1 MENLIL
7 YNSPFTKKRIGKNN
21 DGGYVTVMLPDTYD
35 LFISGGVSD
44 DISFE
49 EQLLQL
55 HPNLLCY
62 AFDGTISNL
71 PNNNNNRIVF
81 IKKNLGNSNNDNLTN
96 LHDYIEPYNNIFMK
110 IDIEGHEFR
119 VMPSII
125 EKNYMNKIKQLVIEI
140 HTPADIHM
148 FPDYFKGLSDINNK
162 NMFDLLNKIN
172 NTHTLVHF
180 HANNGCNL
188 QKIDE
193 ICLPHVFELTY
204 IRNDF
209 VNQKIKNKESL
220 PTTLDMKNITYKDD
234 YVFKGFPY
242 SSNI

>member
-1 MENLIL
+1 
-7 YNSPFTKKRIGKNN
+7 
-21 DGGYVTVMLPDTYD
+21 
-35 LFISGGVSD
+35 
-44 DISFE
+44 
-49 EQLLQL
+49 
-55 HPNLLCY
+55 
-62 AFDGTISNL
+62 
-71 PNNNNNRIVF
+71 
-81 IKKNLGNSNNDNLTN
+81 
-96 LHDYIEPYNNIFMK
+96 
-110 IDIEGHEFR
+110 
-119 VMPSII
+119 
-125 EKNYMNKIKQLVIEI
+125 
-140 HTPADIHM
+140 M

>member
-1 MENLIL
+1 
-7 YNSPFTKKRIGKNN
+7 
-21 DGGYVTVMLPDTYD
+21 
-35 LFISGGVSD
+35 
-44 DISFE
+44 
-49 EQLLQL
+49 
-55 HPNLLCY
+55 
-62 AFDGTISNL
+62 
-71 PNNNNNRIVF
+71 
-81 IKKNLGNSNNDNLTN
+81 
-96 LHDYIEPYNNIFMK
+96 MK

-119 VMPSII
+119 LMPTII

-162 NMFDLLNKIN
+162 NMFDLFNKIN

-220 PTTLDMKNITYKDD
+220 PTILDMKNITHKHEYT
-234 YVFKGFPY
+234 FTGFPY